1 MEVNLA
7 TTSFLRY
14 YRIWNSAV
22 CVRPSV
28 PVVSVLLPAVL
39 LAVSVN
45 RVSAGYVQDLT
56 KKYAALQKDKKRSH
70 EDQESFFCW
79 FLDHADAGRWCV
91 GVGQS
96 LLVTPASIARRRMHV
111 VSSFPHVQPC
121 SGIDFS
127 RWISVFCL
135 GADELGEVIKDDI
148 WPNPLQYYLVSTT
161 VLFLLSVLCTVCP
174 NRR

>member
-1 MEVNLA
+1 M
-7 TTSFLRY
+7 
-14 YRIWNSAV
+14 
-22 CVRPSV
+22 

-96 LLVTPASIARRRMHV
+96 LLVTPASIARLHTSNLAV
-111 VSSFPHVQPC
+111 ASIFHGGYLSSV
-121 SGIDFS
+121 
-127 RWISVFCL
+127 
-135 GADELGEVIKDDI
+135 
-148 WPNPLQYYLVSTT
+148 
-161 VLFLLSVLCTVCP
+161 
-174 NRR
+174 